1 MQKLAPGPLIS
12 SCLTQRH
19 THPNGSCSQLPQ
31 TLSSPCSSR
40 RKTQTQ
46 GCLATWLPG
55 PLSSH
60 WAVQLT
66 AYEPSHTDVLTPHS
80 HLLMAPQ
87 EHHRAPWP
95 RVQAPRPPYT
105 HMQPAQSPST
115 HRSKAS
121 CSCSGAQWIKSRTVL
136 QKHKYT
142 QCSTRRPLANNLIC
156 KLYKTFLLCIL
167 ILLKYA
173 SAFRLL

>member
-66 AYEPSHTDVLTPHS
+66 AYEPSHTDVLALTHAFWWHHRSTTEPHDPWCRHQDPHTHTCS
-80 HLLMAPQ
+80 Q
-87 EHHRAPWP
+87 HRAPQLTGVRHP
-95 RVQAPRPPYT
+95 VAAQGHSELRAVPCFRNTNT
-105 HMQPAQSPST
+105 HSAQQDV
-115 HRSKAS
+115 RW
-121 CSCSGAQWIKSRTVL
+121 QI
-136 QKHKYT
+136 
-142 QCSTRRPLANNLIC
+142 I
-156 KLYKTFLLCIL
+156 
-167 ILLKYA
+167 
-173 SAFRLL
+173 